1 MIDLKTFDGT
11 RISISPIHIIGLI
24 VRGNY
29 CTVLTDHT
37 GEYSTIDVVD
47 DYEKLRSLLEEEL
60 YGFERRS

>member
-11 RISISPIHIIGLI
+11 HIAINPIHIIGLT

-29 CTVLTDHT
+29 CTVLTDHP
-37 GEYSTIDVVD
+37 GEYSTIDVAD
-47 DYEKLRSLLEEEL
+47 DYEKLRSLLEDEL